1 MQLFLCLLFS
11 TILKFDILICN
22 NNYRYMEPLT
32 SGKYPESLRS
42 LVGKRLP
49 KFSAQESKLVAGSM
63 DFLGLNYYTTYYAAN
78 VSKTNKPSYTTD
90 ANVQQLSEEIFHLSI
105 L

>member
-1 MQLFLCLLFS
+1 M
-11 TILKFDILICN
+11 
-22 NNYRYMEPLT
+22 
-32 SGKYPESLRS
+32 RS

-49 KFSAQESKLVAGSM
+49 KFSDQESKLVAGSM

-78 VSKTNKPSYTTD
+78 NVSKTNKPSYPTE
-90 ANVQQLSEEIFHLSI
+90 ANVQELSEEIFHLSI